1 MTTVV
6 FVQRTRIA
14 APADAV
20 FRWHARP
27 GALERLTPPWDR
39 LKVIART
46 GGIENGARVVL
57 ELPLGPTHVR
67 WVAEHFDYV
76 EGRQFRDRQSQGPFA
91 HWEHTHRFDPDG
103 PTASYL
109 EDRIEYALPF
119 GAAGGLVGGGFARR
133 TLERMFAYRHRTTAQ
148 DLAAHAAYTGPPLH
162 VCVSGAAGLVGS
174 ALVPFLTTGGHHV
187 TRLGRAPARSPESVV
202 RWDPAGGTIDAP
214 GLEGMDAIVHLA
226 GESVAGKR
234 WTAATKSRILDSRIK
249 GTTLLCETLA
259 RLRQPPKT
267 LVCASAIGYYGNAG
281 AAEVR
286 EESPCGDGFLADVCR
301 QWEAATEPASAA
313 GIRVVQLRIGIV
325 LSPAGGA
332 LATMLRP
339 FQLGLGGRL
348 GSGAQYMSWIS
359 IDDLIGAILHALTT
373 DVLRGPVNAVAPLP
387 VTNAEFTRVLGHVL
401 RRPTLFPVPAA
412 AARLAFGEMAD
423 EMLLGGARVA
433 PARLRD
439 TGYAFRHAD
448 LETALRHVLGRTPR
462 AA

>member
-1 MTTVV
+1 VTTTV
-6 FVQRTRIA
+6 FVRRSRIT

-39 LKVIART
+39 LQVVERT

-91 HWEHTHRFDPDG
+91 RWEHTHRFDPDG
-103 PTASYL
+103 PAASYL
-109 EDRIEYALPF
+109 EDRIDYALPF
-119 GAAGGLVGGGFARR
+119 GTAGALVGGGFARR
-133 TLERMFAYRHRTTAQ
+133 TLERMFAYRHHTTAQ

-162 VCVSGAAGLVGS
+162 VCVSGATGLVGS
-174 ALVPFLTTGGHHV
+174 ALLPFLTTGSHRV
-187 TRLGRAPARSPESVV
+187 TSLARAASRSPQPVV
-202 RWDPAGGTIDAP
+202 RWDPAAGTIDAA
-214 GLEGMDAIVHLA
+214 GLEGMDAVVHLA

-234 WTAATKSRILDSRIK
+234 WTAATKARIRDSRIT

-286 EESPCGDGFLADVCR
+286 EESPSGDGFLADVCR
-301 QWEAATEPASAA
+301 QWEAATAPASAA

-332 LATMLRP
+332 LASMLTP
-339 FQLGLGGRL
+339 FRLGLGGRL

-373 DVLRGPVNAVAPLP
+373 GVLRGPVNAVAPLP

-401 RRPTLFPVPAA
+401 RRPTLLPVPAA

-423 EMLLGGARVA
+423 ALLLGGARVT
-433 PARLRD
+433 PARLHD
-439 TGYAFRHAD
+439 TGYTFRHAD
-448 LETALRHVLGRTPR
+448 LETALRHVLGRTR
-462 AA
+462 RDA

>member
-1 MTTVV
+1 
-6 FVQRTRIA
+6 
-14 APADAV
+14 V

-39 LKVIART
+39 LQVVERT

-91 HWEHTHRFDPDG
+91 RWEHTHRFDPDG
-103 PTASYL
+103 PAASYL
-109 EDRIEYALPF
+109 EDRIDYALPF
-119 GAAGGLVGGGFARR
+119 GTAGALVGGGFARR

-162 VCVSGAAGLVGS
+162 VCVSGATGLVGS
-174 ALVPFLTTGGHHV
+174 ALLPFLTTGSHRV
-187 TRLGRAPARSPESVV
+187 TSLARAASRSPQPVV
-202 RWDPAGGTIDAP
+202 RWDPAAGTIDAA
-214 GLEGMDAIVHLA
+214 GLEGIDAVVHLA

-234 WTAATKSRILDSRIK
+234 WTAATKARIRDSRIT

-286 EESPCGDGFLADVCR
+286 EESPSGDGFLADVCR
-301 QWEAATEPASAA
+301 QWEAATAPASAA

-332 LATMLRP
+332 LASMLTP
-339 FQLGLGGRL
+339 FRLGLGGRL

-373 DVLRGPVNAVAPLP
+373 GVLRGPVNAVAPLP

-401 RRPTLFPVPAA
+401 RRPTLLPVPAA

-423 EMLLGGARVA
+423 ALLLGGARVT
-433 PARLRD
+433 PARLHD
-439 TGYAFRHAD
+439 TGYTFRHAD
-448 LETALRHVLGRTPR
+448 LETALRHVLGRTSR
-462 AA
+462 DT